1 MQRPG
6 IPVAF
11 AIVLISIPAIAHAD
25 EPPCAAEAAAVRAAG
40 RDPSLVPPEGPPE
53 ALEHF
58 GAGNRAFGVLEY
70 DKAAEEYTAA
80 GLASDA
86 PVIIY
91 NLAQALRLGRQYE
104 RAIRQY
110 QIFLN
115 RGNPGAA
122 LRDLIDCHVRTMRA
136 ELDGAASTAPPV
148 GPASTVVDVDQPPP
162 SKFTT
167 RRKVALAV
175 AAGSLVAVGA
185 GIAFGLRSNSYEDDA
200 AELCPTG
207 VCVTPAEA
215 DRANDLVDKAESN
228 ATYANIAFGVGAAAA
243 VGAVVLWLTGAPDA
257 EHATALIS
265 PRVGSDAAYVDLRLR
280 F

>member
-1 MQRPG
+1 MSRPG
-6 IPVAF
+6 LSVAF
-11 AIVLISIPAIAHAD
+11 TILMMIVPAIAHAD
-25 EPPCAAEAAAVRAAG
+25 DPPCAAQAAAVRSAG
-40 RDPSLVPPEGPPE
+40 PDPSLVPPEGPPE

-58 GAGNRAFGVLEY
+58 AAGNRAFGVLEY

-80 GLASDA
+80 GLASAA

-91 NLAQALRLGRQYE
+91 NLAQALRFGRQYE

-110 QIFLN
+110 QLFVS
-115 RGNPGAA
+115 RGNPGPA

-148 GPASTVVDVDQPPP
+148 GPATTDIADDHPTP
-162 SKFTT
+162 SRFTT
-167 RRKVALAV
+167 RRKFALAV
-175 AAGSLVAVGA
+175 AAGGLVAVGA
-185 GIAFGLRSNSYEDDA
+185 GIAFGVRSNGFEDDA

-207 VCVTPAEA
+207 VCATPAEA

-257 EHATALIS
+257 EHSTAWIS
-265 PRVGSDAAYVDLRLR
+265 PRVSADEAYVDLRLR